1 MAPPPMVGPGS
12 STLAPPPMMAPPAKS
27 FNGPQTPGYG
37 APPGSHGRP
46 PLNNGPPPM
55 SNGPP
60 SMSNGP
66 PPMGNGP
73 PPMSNGPP
81 PKSNGPPPMG
91 NGPPMS
97 NGPPPINSGMPPTP
111 GMPPMPPRPQP
122 GGRFGADTA
131 SLSNQLGGLSVTQ
144 NGFQKMWG
152 QESLDLL
159 QNRHILPSEE
169 VTPPKPRLQAEQWN
183 NANCSSEIFRST
195 LTKIPETEALL
206 KKARLPLGVLIHP
219 FKDLSHLPV
228 IQCTTIA

>member
-1 MAPPPMVGPGS
+1 MGVGPGS
-12 STLAPPPMMAPPAKS
+12 STMAPPPMMAPPATS

-37 APPGSHGRP
+37 APPVSHGGP
-46 PLNNGPPPM
+46 PLSNGPPPM

-73 PPMSNGPP
+73 PPMG
-81 PKSNGPPPMG
+81 NGPPPMG
-91 NGPPMS
+91 

-183 NANCSSEIFRST
+183 NATAVPRFS
-195 LTKIPETEALL
+195 
-206 KKARLPLGVLIHP
+206 G
-219 FKDLSHLPV
+219 
-228 IQCTTIA
+228 